1 MLPVGWQSYHRRMT
15 WLVVLLVFAVLLA
28 SSVPVRRMLASRRAA
43 ELEASGNFRLS
54 RRAADEDVTRLGEEL
69 SELHFETLT
78 DELDADMRADYQRAL
93 DAYEE
98 AKARVRAAERA
109 EDVTAVTHT
118 LEDGRFAMACV
129 LARRDGAD
137 LPDRRPPCFFNPA
150 HGPART
156 DVTWAPTGGVEREIP
171 VCFPCRERLAEGVT
185 PDVRRVR
192 FGNRT
197 VPWFQGGPAYGAY
210 AEGYYGRYAR
220 DGHFPEFIV
229 AAMLLGGAPGGTAA
243 VGWGSSGAWSG
254 WEGGGLWVDD
264 GPGSTSYDWG
274 GGPGDGGF
282 GIGDGGGDGGGGGDA
297 GG

>member
-1 MLPVGWQSYHRRMT
+1 MLPVGRQSYHRRMT

-254 WEGGGLWVDD
+254 WEGGGHWVDD

>member
-1 MLPVGWQSYHRRMT
+1 MT
-15 WLVVLLVFAVLLA
+15 WLVVLLVLAVLLA
-28 SSVPVRRMLASRRAA
+28 SSLPVRRMLASRRTA
-43 ELEASGNFRLS
+43 ELEASGNFRLG

-69 SELHFETLT
+69 TELHFETLT
-78 DELDADMRADYQRAL
+78 DELDHDMRADYQRAL

-98 AKARVRAAERA
+98 AKALVRAAERA
-109 EDVTAVTHT
+109 EDVTTVTHT

-129 LARRDGAD
+129 LARRDGD
-137 LPDRRPPCFFNPA
+137 ELPARRPPCFFNPA

-156 DVTWAPTGGVEREIP
+156 DVTWAPPGGVEREIP

-220 DGHFPEFIV
+220 DGHFPDFVV
-229 AAMLLGGAPGGTAA
+229 AAMLLGGAAGGVPA
-243 VGWGSSGAWSG
+243 GSGNGSGAWSG
-254 WEGGGLWVDD
+254 WEGGGPWVDD

-274 GGPGDGGF
+274 GGVGDGGF
-282 GIGDGGGDGGGGGDA
+282 GIGDGVGDGGGGGDA